1 MLKVFKKKRFLNR
14 AIELARSAHGEQT
27 IVGSDVPYFNHV
39 ASVIANVISGISEN
53 SDGDFALCVA
63 ALHDVVED
71 THVQLDEVHDSF
83 GTDMARL
90 VHGVNMPEE
99 MSRLEAVS
107 VVADHMKFDSQIQTL
122 KLADRISNVQLAVW
136 EGNKRIMRFYA
147 REHHIFKRAHTAGQS
162 MDHMWSF
169 LDDMLKPWTK
179 KD

>member
-1 MLKVFKKKRFLNR
+1 MGDDYTMRDVRTFAQL
-14 AIELARSAHGEQT
+14 AHGDQLYAERFPFVMHLDQVFWT
-27 IVGSDVPYFNHV
+27 LKKFGCEDTLIHR
-39 ASVIANVISGISEN
+39 
-53 SDGDFALCVA
+53 A
-63 ALHDVVED
+63 AFLHDVVED

-90 VHGVNMPEE
+90 VHGVTMPEE